1 MVEMGESAFSRV
13 LVAFQSRLSPQDII
27 KFHLTTYEDL
37 KVFITELQK
46 EQAQRRG
53 FRNLNKIRPFLNG
66 LEQYGKVIEVF
77 VNAKPDILAFVWVR
91 LIQMNKC
98 KQKPTNISVG
108 ADQIMSPS
116 KSSNLS
122 HTIFRRLF
130 NLQIFRLPQN

>member
-13 LVAFQSRLSPQDII
+13 LIAFQSRLSPQDII

-37 KVFITELQK
+37 KVFIIELQK

-91 LIQMNKC
+91 LIQMDKC
-98 KQKPTNISVG
+98 KQKPTN
-108 ADQIMSPS
+108 
-116 KSSNLS
+116 
-122 HTIFRRLF
+122 
-130 NLQIFRLPQN
+130 